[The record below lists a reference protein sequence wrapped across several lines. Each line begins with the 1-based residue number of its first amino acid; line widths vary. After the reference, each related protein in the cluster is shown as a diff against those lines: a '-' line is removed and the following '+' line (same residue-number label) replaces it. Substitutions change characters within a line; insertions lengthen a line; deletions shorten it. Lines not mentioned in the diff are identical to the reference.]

1 MGRDS
6 MKTGLKIA
14 VSVLALAGIVASG
27 LARADNEYKDY
38 TLRAKLIG
46 GVQYEA
52 LYTRIPLWEK
62 QTGAKVEIVSRK
74 SHFELD
80 RELKQDI
87 ASGHIDYC
95 VSSNHTN
102 FSAQYPIFRDLKGLF
117 PVSYLAQFS
126 PSLLKQSEINGH
138 LVQIPRSVDIEAL
151 YYDKAA
157 YDDPANQSAY
167 RKQFGEALAP
177 PRTYAKFTQQAKFFS
192 KAPNFYGT

>member
-1 MGRDS
+1 MVRDS
-6 MKTGLKIA
+6 IKTGLKIT
-14 VSVLALAGIVASG
+14 VSVLALAGLVATTA
-27 LARADNEYKDY
+27 ARADNEYKGY
-38 TLRAKLIG
+38 TLRVKLIG

-52 LYTRIPLWEK
+52 LYTRIPLWEQ
-62 QTGAKVEIVSRK
+62 QTGAKVEIISRK

-117 PVSYLAQFS
+117 PASYLAAFS
-126 PSLLKQSEINGH
+126 PSLLKASEINGH

-151 YYDKAA
+151 YYDKTA
-157 YDDPANQSAY
+157 YADPANQSAY
-167 RKQFGEALAP
+167 SKRFGTDLTP
-177 PRTYAKFTQQAKFFS
+177 PKNFAEYTQQA
-192 KAPNFYGT
+192 T